1 MVVSD
6 WSILQVLEAGLR
18 SGKFV
23 SGRLS
28 VNKHLAMTEAFVAR
42 GGAHEKTGSSD
53 ADILISGMSALLLS
67 LHVSSLASFLS
78 DFRERRSEQSRGR

>member
-1 MVVSD
+1 MLASD
-6 WSILQVLEAGLR
+6 WSIQVLEAGLR

-53 ADILISGMSALLLS
+53 TDILISGMPALFLS
-67 LHVSSLASFLS
+67 LHVSSLTTSFLS
-78 DFRERRSEQSRGR
+78 DFRERR